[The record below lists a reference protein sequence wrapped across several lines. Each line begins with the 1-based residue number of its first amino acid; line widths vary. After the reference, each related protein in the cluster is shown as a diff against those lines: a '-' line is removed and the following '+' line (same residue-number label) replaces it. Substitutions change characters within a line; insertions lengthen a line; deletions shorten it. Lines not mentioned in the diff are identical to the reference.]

1 MGRPTHIFRNTK
13 YFGDNLCKEDNTKEY
28 YRLTKSYLRR
38 CGTPNYIDIDISTQ
52 RSVPHIIIK
61 DLGRLSPTNVIHY

>member
-1 MGRPTHIFRNTK
+1 MRRQYQRK
-13 YFGDNLCKEDNTKEY
+13 Y

-52 RSVPHIIIK
+52 TGVPHIIIK
-61 DLGRLSPTNVIHY
+61 DSGRLSPTNVIHY

>member
-1 MGRPTHIFRNTK
+1 MRRQYQRK
-13 YFGDNLCKEDNTKEY
+13 Y

-38 CGTPNYIDIDISTQ
+38 CGTPNDIDISTQ

-61 DLGRLSPTNVIHY
+61 DLGRLSPTNAIHY